1 MEAKKK
7 QDFSKMSDSELKKE
21 WANAQEA
28 LFKLRFQK
36 VVEEVTDITVIRK
49 NKRKIARINTI
60 LRLREIKKAN
70 TPQPQ

>member
-7 QDFSKMSDSELKKE
+7 QDFSKMSESELKKE
-21 WANAQEA
+21 WTNAQEA